1 MKRFLIFAQSALKSC
16 PQRSRDPSAWSQ
28 TVSCSWSKQQ
38 SCHSWRW
45 LGDKMSLTRGHFF
58 GDHKCFFHSQE
69 TNSKRIIPDQTSCF
83 LSPKPCCDQWSKSN
97 SGLHGSSLW
106 GTLFHLGLCLSPYLQ
121 SWALCWCWRFA
132 KAMSFKTKTSLL
144 STSTCACLLS
154 SPFYVQASPIYLWT
168 TSVLIKTFWVKKSC
182 YVNVAIF
189 TWSYLWTCVL
199 PLRLSI
205 CLSTVQMICLLWFY
219 RPTLPIYRPHSI

>member
-45 LGDKMSLTRGHFF
+45 LGDKMSLTRVLFPFPGDKLKTYYTRPDLMFF
-58 GDHKCFFHSQE
+58 VTKTLLRSMIKEQL
-69 TNSKRIIPDQTSCF
+69 RIARLKSVRHAFPLGSMPF
-83 LSPKPCCDQWSKSN
+83 ALSAK
-97 SGLHGSSLW
+97 
-106 GTLFHLGLCLSPYLQ
+106 

-132 KAMSFKTKTSLL
+132 KAMSFKTKTNLL